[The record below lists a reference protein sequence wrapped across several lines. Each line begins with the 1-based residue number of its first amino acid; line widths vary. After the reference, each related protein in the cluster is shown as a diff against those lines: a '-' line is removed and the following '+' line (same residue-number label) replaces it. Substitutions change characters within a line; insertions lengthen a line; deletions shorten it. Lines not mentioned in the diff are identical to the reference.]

1 LTLIAGFCL
10 LLKQKRFFTALPLG
24 RALIVPLH
32 PYSFY
37 YLVSKDSDIVLEIGF
52 TQLILLLTVKIDNG
66 KK

>member
-1 LTLIAGFCL
+1 L
-10 LLKQKRFFTALPLG
+10 LAFACCSSKSGFFTALPLG
-24 RALIVPLH
+24 RALVVPLH